1 MTRTRQDLIAALT
14 MIQNH
19 EVHSNH
25 DILSIHG
32 CAPVSTDAELR
43 RAIEA
48 NMAQIA
54 QFSDFGGNKRR
65 LARAA

>member
-1 MTRTRQDLIAALT
+1 MTKTRQDLITALT

-32 CAPVSTDAELR
+32 CAPISTDDELR

-48 NMAQIA
+48 NMARIVK
-54 QFSDFGGNKRR
+54 FSNYGGNKRR

>member
-1 MTRTRQDLIAALT
+1 
-14 MIQNH
+14 MISRIKTDQ

-32 CAPVSTDAELR
+32 CAPISTDAELR
-43 RAIEA
+43 RAIED
-48 NMAQIA
+48 NMAQITR
-54 QFSDFGGNKRR
+54 FSNYGGNKRR